1 MKKTIATLIGL
12 ITSVICL
19 HAFRIIQ
26 GSTIT
31 GRVNPPG
38 EIEAIWAFNN
48 VDTIKSIPSQGAFAL
63 TAKPGIWKVVIDAK
77 PPFKDAIIENVEVKA
92 NQTTDLGE
100 IRLQQ

>member
-1 MKKTIATLIGL
+1 MKKTFVTLIG
-12 ITSVICL
+12 IIACVVCL

-38 EIEAIWAFNN
+38 EVDNIWAFSNT
-48 VDTIKSIPSQGAFAL
+48 DTIRGTLAQGAFAL
-63 TAKPGIWKVVIDAK
+63 TAKPGLWKVVIDAK
-77 PPFKDAIIENVEVKA
+77 PPFRDAIIENVEVKN
-92 NQTTDLGE
+92 NQTTDVGE

>member
-1 MKKTIATLIGL
+1 MKKTFVTLIG
-12 ITSVICL
+12 IIACVICL

-38 EIEAIWAFNN
+38 EVETVWAFSNS
-48 VDTIKSIPSQGAFAL
+48 DTIKGLLKEGAFAL
-63 TAKPGIWKVVIDAK
+63 TAKPGLWKVIVDAK
-77 PPFKDAIIENVEVKA
+77 PPFRDAIIENVEVKA
-92 NQTTDLGE
+92 NQTTDIGE